1 MAQEGRSQAAGK
13 RTHGM
18 MRNPGAEGIFLAR
31 AGDGLDE
38 GLSKM
43 TLNDKR
49 SILQCYELDGPELG
63 IWIAIR
69 SAFRLGYRLQ
79 ETLRVS
85 LEARKSSDVKHQRGG
100 DQIRA

>member
-1 MAQEGRSQAAGK
+1 M
-13 RTHGM
+13 
-18 MRNPGAEGIFLAR
+18 AR

-49 SILQCYELDGPELG
+49 SILQCYEVDEPELG

-85 LEARKSSDVKHQRGG
+85 LEAGKINYIKHQRGG
-100 DQIRA
+100 HQIRGSLFSGRWSVI